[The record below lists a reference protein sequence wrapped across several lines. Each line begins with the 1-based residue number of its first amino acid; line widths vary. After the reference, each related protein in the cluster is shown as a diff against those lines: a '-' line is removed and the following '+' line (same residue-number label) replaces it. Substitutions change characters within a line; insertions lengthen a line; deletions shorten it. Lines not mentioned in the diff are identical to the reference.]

1 MLVKF
6 RNLIPESCSKRMCP
20 GLSFGYLPLAK
31 CSTTFDWK
39 LHDGKNNEDLVL
51 TEAFGVTLRTKG
63 DLFLSPYSRL

>member
-1 MLVKF
+1 
-6 RNLIPESCSKRMCP
+6 MCP
-20 GLSFGYLPLAK
+20 GLTFGYLPLAK